1 FEEVDLPYMLLRVRQ
16 GIGRLIRSNQDRGTI
31 SIYAGGESERVL
43 AEVKKVLPVTP
54 KIV

>member
-1 FEEVDLPYMLLRVRQ
+1 MLLRVRQ
-16 GIGRLIRSNQDRGTI
+16 GIGRLIRSNQDSGTI